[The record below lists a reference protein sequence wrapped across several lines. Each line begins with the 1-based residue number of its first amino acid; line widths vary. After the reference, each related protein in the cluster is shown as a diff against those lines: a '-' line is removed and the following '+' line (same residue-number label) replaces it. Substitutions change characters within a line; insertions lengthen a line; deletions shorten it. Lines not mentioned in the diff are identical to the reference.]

1 MLKFTLLLP
10 MQNKHLE
17 HPEDS
22 VISGDLNVLNWFTAN
37 GNISAKIDGSPAIV
51 WGTNPATN
59 LFFVGTKSVFNK
71 KLIKINSS
79 HADIDNNHQ
88 GEVATILHHCLD
100 NLPRSVTIYQ
110 GDFIGFGGSDNYN
123 PNTIRYFFQDKVTE
137 EIIIAPHTYYIAE
150 SDLRDAV
157 AFPLESNLESDENVL
172 FIMPEVGIIHSSYLT
187 EENVIERCNFARQ
200 ISTLCEFPET
210 NRQIANI
217 KKQINACI
225 RNEVELDDLT
235 LEAIANDNNCD
246 LNVLRLWKLVQSI
259 KMDMLY
265 YIDHDRSVE
274 CYIEEER
281 CGHEGYVLSNDYGS
295 YKIVDRERFSCK
307 NFNLGVQS

>member
-1 MLKFTLLLP
+1 

-37 GNISAKIDGSPAIV
+37 GNISAKIDGAPAIV

-71 KLIKINSS
+71 KLIKINST
-79 HADIDNNHQ
+79 HEDIDNNHSGQ
-88 GEVATILHHCLD
+88 VATILHHCLD

-123 PNTIRYFFQDKVTE
+123 PNTIRYFFQDKVSE
-137 EIIIAPHTYYIAE
+137 EIIIAPHTYYITE

-172 FIMPEVGIIHSSYLT
+172 FIMPEVGIIHSEYLI
-187 EENVIERCNFARQ
+187 EENVIDRCNFARQ
-200 ISTLCEFPET
+200 ISTLCEYPTT
-210 NRQIANI
+210 NRQIASI

>member
-1 MLKFTLLLP
+1 

-17 HPEDS
+17 HPEDC

-71 KLIKINSS
+71 KLIKINHS

-150 SDLRDAV
+150 SDLRDAE
-157 AFPLESNLESDENVL
+157 AFPLEFNLESNNNVL
-172 FIMPEVGIIHSSYLT
+172 FVKPDVYINSNRQDIL
-187 EENVIERCNFARQ
+187 ERCNFARQ
-200 ISTLCEFPET
+200 VATLCEFPT
-210 NRQIANI
+210 NTRQIARI
-217 KKQINACI
+217 KKHFNACI
-225 RNEVELDDLT
+225 KNDIEIDDIT
-235 LEAIANDNNCD
+235 LEAIAHDNDCD
-246 LNVLRLWKLVQSI
+246 VNVLRLWKLIQSI
-259 KMDMLY
+259 K
-265 YIDHDRSVE
+265 IDLLCYHIEADDSIE

-281 CGHEGYVLSNDYGS
+281 CDHEGYVLSNDYGS
-295 YKIVDRERFSCK
+295 YKIVNREGFSK
-307 NFNLGVQS
+307 ANFHLGVQSA

>member
-1 MLKFTLLLP
+1 

-71 KLIKINSS
+71 KLIKINST

-123 PNTIRYFFQDKVTE
+123 PNTIRYFFQDTVSE
-137 EIIIAPHTYYIAE
+137 EIVIAPHTYYIAE

-200 ISTLCEFPET
+200 ISTLCEYPTT
-210 NRQIANI
+210 NSQIASI

-235 LEAIANDNNCD
+235 LEAIAYDNNCD

>member
-1 MLKFTLLLP
+1 

-123 PNTIRYFFQDKVTE
+123 PNTIRYFFPDKVQQ
-137 EIIIAPHTYYIAE
+137 EIVIAPHTYYIAE
-150 SDLRDAV
+150 SDLRDAE
-157 AFPLESNLESDENVL
+157 AFPLEFNLESDNNVL
-172 FIMPEVGIIHSSYLT
+172 FVKPDVYINSNRQDIL
-187 EENVIERCNFARQ
+187 ERCNFARQ
-200 ISTLCEFPET
+200 VATLCEFPT
-210 NRQIANI
+210 NTRQIARI
-217 KKQINACI
+217 KKHFNACI
-225 RNEVELDDLT
+225 KNDIEIDDIT
-235 LEAIANDNNCD
+235 LEAIAHDNDCD
-246 LNVLRLWKLVQSI
+246 VNVLRLWKLIQSI
-259 KMDMLY
+259 K
-265 YIDHDRSVE
+265 IDLLCYHIEADDSIE

-281 CGHEGYVLSNDYGS
+281 CDHEGYVLSNDYGS
-295 YKIVDRERFSCK
+295 YKIVNREGFSK
-307 NFNLGVQS
+307 ANFHLGVQSA

>member
-1 MLKFTLLLP
+1 

-22 VISGDLNVLNWFTAN
+22 VLSGDLNVLNWFTAN

-79 HADIDNNHQ
+79 HADIDNNHT

-150 SDLRDAV
+150 SDLRDAE
-157 AFPLESNLESDENVL
+157 AFPLEFNLESDNNVL
-172 FIMPEVGIIHSSYLT
+172 FVKPDVYINSNREDIT
-187 EENVIERCNFARQ
+187 QRCNFARQ
-200 ISTLCEFPET
+200 VATLCEFPT
-210 NRQIANI
+210 NTRQIARI
-217 KKQINACI
+217 KKHFNACI
-225 RNEVELDDLT
+225 KNDIEIDDIT
-235 LEAIANDNNCD
+235 LEAIAHDNDCD
-246 LNVLRLWKLVQSI
+246 VNVLRLWKLIQSI
-259 KMDMLY
+259 K
-265 YIDHDRSVE
+265 IDLLCYHIEADDSIE

-281 CGHEGYVLSNDYGS
+281 CDHEGYVLSNDYGS
-295 YKIVDRERFSCK
+295 FKIVNREGFSK
-307 NFNLGVQS
+307 ANFHLGVQST

>member
-1 MLKFTLLLP
+1 

-37 GNISAKIDGSPAIV
+37 GNISAKIDGAPAIV

-71 KLIKINSS
+71 KLIKINHS

-123 PNTIRYFFQDKVTE
+123 PNTIRYFFQHKVE
-137 EIIIAPHTYYIAE
+137 QEIIIAPHTYYIAE
-150 SDLRDAV
+150 SDLRDAE
-157 AFPLESNLESDENVL
+157 AFPLEFNLESDNNVL
-172 FIMPEVGIIHSSYLT
+172 FVKPDVYINSNREDIT
-187 EENVIERCNFARQ
+187 QRCNFARQ
-200 ISTLCEFPET
+200 VATLCEFPT
-210 NRQIANI
+210 NTRQIARI
-217 KKQINACI
+217 KKHFNACI
-225 RNEVELDDLT
+225 KNDIEIDDIT
-235 LEAIANDNNCD
+235 LEAIAHDNNCD
-246 LNVLRLWKLVQSI
+246 VNVLRLWKLIQSI
-259 KMDMLY
+259 K
-265 YIDHDRSVE
+265 IDLLCYHIEADDSVE

-281 CGHEGYVLSNDYGS
+281 CDHEGYVLSNDYGS
-295 YKIVDRERFSCK
+295 FKIVNREGFSRA
-307 NFNLGVQS
+307 NFHLGVQSA

>member
-1 MLKFTLLLP
+1 

-71 KLIKINSS
+71 KLIKINHS

-88 GEVATILHHCLD
+88 GQVATILHHCFD

-123 PNTIRYFFQDKVTE
+123 PNTIRYFFPDTVSE

-150 SDLRDAV
+150 SDLRDAE
-157 AFPLESNLESDENVL
+157 AFPLEFNLESNNNVL
-172 FIMPEVGIIHSSYLT
+172 FVKPDVYINSNRQDIL
-187 EENVIERCNFARQ
+187 ERCNFARQ
-200 ISTLCEFPET
+200 VATLCEFPT
-210 NRQIANI
+210 NTRQIARI
-217 KKQINACI
+217 KKHFNACI
-225 RNEVELDDLT
+225 KNDIEIDDIT
-235 LEAIANDNNCD
+235 LEAIAHDNDCD
-246 LNVLRLWKLVQSI
+246 VNVLRLWKLIQSI
-259 KMDMLY
+259 K
-265 YIDHDRSVE
+265 IDLLCYHIEADDSIE

-281 CGHEGYVLSNDYGS
+281 CDHEGYVLSNDYGS
-295 YKIVDRERFSCK
+295 FKIVNREGFSK
-307 NFNLGVQS
+307 ANFHLGVQSA

>member
-1 MLKFTLLLP
+1 

-51 WGTNPATN
+51 WGTNPVTN

>member
-1 MLKFTLLLP
+1 

-17 HPEDS
+17 HPEDC

-88 GEVATILHHCLD
+88 GKVATILHHCLD

-150 SDLRDAV
+150 SDLRDAE
-157 AFPLESNLESDENVL
+157 AFPLEFNLESNNNVL
-172 FIMPEVGIIHSSYLT
+172 FVKPDVYINSNRQDIL
-187 EENVIERCNFARQ
+187 ERCNFARQ
-200 ISTLCEFPET
+200 VATLCEFPT
-210 NRQIANI
+210 NTRQIARI
-217 KKQINACI
+217 KKHFNACI
-225 RNEVELDDLT
+225 KNDIEIDDIT
-235 LEAIANDNNCD
+235 LEAIAHDNDCD
-246 LNVLRLWKLVQSI
+246 VNVLRLWKLIQSI
-259 KMDMLY
+259 K
-265 YIDHDRSVE
+265 IDLLCYHIEADDSIE

-281 CGHEGYVLSNDYGS
+281 CDHEGYVLSNDYGS
-295 YKIVDRERFSCK
+295 FKIVNREGFSK
-307 NFNLGVQS
+307 ANFHLGVQSA

>member
-1 MLKFTLLLP
+1 

-51 WGTNPATN
+51 WGTNPVTN

-71 KLIKINSS
+71 KLIKINHS
-79 HADIDNNHQ
+79 HAEIDNNHS
-88 GEVATILHHCLD
+88 GKVATILHHCLD

-123 PNTIRYFFQDKVTE
+123 PNTIRYFFPDTVSE

-150 SDLRDAV
+150 SDLRDAE
-157 AFPLESNLESDENVL
+157 AFPLEFNLESNNNVL
-172 FIMPEVGIIHSSYLT
+172 FVKPDVYINSNRQDIL
-187 EENVIERCNFARQ
+187 ERCNFARQ
-200 ISTLCEFPET
+200 VATLCEFPT
-210 NRQIANI
+210 NTRQIARI
-217 KKQINACI
+217 KKHFNACI
-225 RNEVELDDLT
+225 KNDIEIDDIT
-235 LEAIANDNNCD
+235 LEAIAHDNDCD
-246 LNVLRLWKLVQSI
+246 VNVLRLWKLIQSI
-259 KMDMLY
+259 K
-265 YIDHDRSVE
+265 IDLLCYHIEADDSIE

-281 CGHEGYVLSNDYGS
+281 CDHEGYVLSNDYGS
-295 YKIVDRERFSCK
+295 YKIVNREGFSK
-307 NFNLGVQS
+307 ANFHLGVQSA

>member
-1 MLKFTLLLP
+1 

-88 GEVATILHHCLD
+88 GKVATILHHCLD

-123 PNTIRYFFQDKVTE
+123 PNTIRYFFPDTVSE

-150 SDLRDAV
+150 SDLRDAE
-157 AFPLESNLESDENVL
+157 AFPLEFNLESNNNVL
-172 FIMPEVGIIHSSYLT
+172 FVKPDVYINSNRQDIL
-187 EENVIERCNFARQ
+187 ERCNFARQ
-200 ISTLCEFPET
+200 VATLCEFPT
-210 NRQIANI
+210 NTRQIARI
-217 KKQINACI
+217 KKHFNACI
-225 RNEVELDDLT
+225 KNDIEIDDIT
-235 LEAIANDNNCD
+235 LEAIAHDNDCD
-246 LNVLRLWKLVQSI
+246 VNVLRLWKLIQSI
-259 KMDMLY
+259 K
-265 YIDHDRSVE
+265 IDLLCYHIEADDSIE

-281 CGHEGYVLSNDYGS
+281 CDHEGYVLSNDYGS
-295 YKIVDRERFSCK
+295 YKIVNREGFSK
-307 NFNLGVQS
+307 ANFHLGVQSA

>member
-1 MLKFTLLLP
+1 

-17 HPEDS
+17 HPEDC

-71 KLIKINSS
+71 KLIKINHS
-79 HADIDNNHQ
+79 HAEIDNNHS
-88 GEVATILHHCLD
+88 GKVATILHHCFD

-150 SDLRDAV
+150 SDLRDAE
-157 AFPLESNLESDENVL
+157 AFPLEFNLESNNNVL
-172 FIMPEVGIIHSSYLT
+172 FVKPDVYINSNRQDIL
-187 EENVIERCNFARQ
+187 ERCNFARQ
-200 ISTLCEFPET
+200 VATLCEFPT
-210 NRQIANI
+210 NTRQIARI
-217 KKQINACI
+217 KKHFNACI
-225 RNEVELDDLT
+225 KNDIEIDDIT
-235 LEAIANDNNCD
+235 LEAIAHDNDCD
-246 LNVLRLWKLVQSI
+246 VNVLRLWKLIQSI
-259 KMDMLY
+259 K
-265 YIDHDRSVE
+265 IDLLCYHIEADDSIE

-281 CGHEGYVLSNDYGS
+281 CDHEGYVLSNDYGS
-295 YKIVDRERFSCK
+295 FKIVNREGFSK
-307 NFNLGVQS
+307 ANFHLGVQSA

>member
-1 MLKFTLLLP
+1 

-17 HPEDS
+17 HPEDC

-37 GNISAKIDGSPAIV
+37 GNISAKIDGAPAIV

-79 HADIDNNHQ
+79 HADIDNNHS

-110 GDFIGFGGSDNYN
+110 GDFIGFGGCDNYN

-150 SDLRDAV
+150 SDLRDAE
-157 AFPLESNLESDENVL
+157 AFPLEFNLESNNNVL
-172 FIMPEVGIIHSSYLT
+172 FVKPDVYINSNRQDIL
-187 EENVIERCNFARQ
+187 ERCNFARQ
-200 ISTLCEFPET
+200 VATLCEFPT
-210 NRQIANI
+210 NTRQIARI
-217 KKQINACI
+217 KKHFNACI
-225 RNEVELDDLT
+225 KNDIEIDDIT
-235 LEAIANDNNCD
+235 LEAIAHDNDCD
-246 LNVLRLWKLVQSI
+246 VNVLRLWKLIYSI
-259 KMDMLY
+259 K
-265 YIDHDRSVE
+265 IDLLCYHIEADDSVE

-281 CGHEGYVLSNDYGS
+281 CDHEGYVFSNDYGS
-295 YKIVDRERFSCK
+295 YKIVNREGYSRA
-307 NFNLGVQS
+307 NFHLGVQST

>member
-1 MLKFTLLLP
+1 

-37 GNISAKIDGSPAIV
+37 GNISAKIDGAPAIV

-71 KLIKINSS
+71 KLIKINHS

-123 PNTIRYFFQDKVTE
+123 PNTIRYFFQDKVQQ
-137 EIIIAPHTYYIAE
+137 EIVIAPHTYYIAE
-150 SDLRDAV
+150 SDLRDAE
-157 AFPLESNLESDENVL
+157 AFPLEFNLESDNNVL
-172 FIMPEVGIIHSSYLT
+172 FVKPDVYINSNRQDIL
-187 EENVIERCNFARQ
+187 ERCNFARQ
-200 ISTLCEFPET
+200 VATLCEFPT
-210 NRQIANI
+210 NTRQIARI
-217 KKQINACI
+217 KKHFNACI
-225 RNEVELDDLT
+225 KNDIEIDDIT
-235 LEAIANDNNCD
+235 LEAIAHDNNCD
-246 LNVLRLWKLVQSI
+246 VNVLRLWKLIQSI
-259 KMDMLY
+259 K
-265 YIDHDRSVE
+265 IDLLCYHIEADDSVE

-281 CGHEGYVLSNDYGS
+281 CDHEGYVLSNDYGS
-295 YKIVDRERFSCK
+295 FKIVNREGFSRA
-307 NFNLGVQS
+307 NFHLGVQST

>member
-1 MLKFTLLLP
+1 

-17 HPEDS
+17 HPEDC

-88 GEVATILHHCLD
+88 GKVATILHHCLD

-123 PNTIRYFFQDKVTE
+123 PNTIRYFFQDKVSE

-150 SDLRDAV
+150 SDLRDAE
-157 AFPLESNLESDENVL
+157 AFPLEFNLESNNNVL
-172 FIMPEVGIIHSSYLT
+172 FVKPDVYINSNRQDI
-187 EENVIERCNFARQ
+187 IERCNFARQ
-200 ISTLCEFPET
+200 VATLCEFPT
-210 NRQIANI
+210 NTRQIARI
-217 KKQINACI
+217 KKHFNACI
-225 RNEVELDDLT
+225 KNDIEIDDIT
-235 LEAIANDNNCD
+235 LEAIAHDNDCD
-246 LNVLRLWKLVQSI
+246 VNVLRLWKLIQSI
-259 KMDMLY
+259 K
-265 YIDHDRSVE
+265 IDLLCYHIEADDSIE

-281 CGHEGYVLSNDYGS
+281 CDHEGYVLSNDYGS
-295 YKIVDRERFSCK
+295 FKIVNREGFSK
-307 NFNLGVQS
+307 ANFHLGVQSA

>member
-1 MLKFTLLLP
+1 

-17 HPEDS
+17 HPEDC

-37 GNISAKIDGSPAIV
+37 GNISAKIDGAPAIV

-79 HADIDNNHQ
+79 HADIDNNHT

-110 GDFIGFGGSDNYN
+110 GDFIGFGGCDNYN

-150 SDLRDAV
+150 SDLRDAE
-157 AFPLESNLESDENVL
+157 AFPLEFNLESNNNVL
-172 FIMPEVGIIHSSYLT
+172 FVKPDVYINSNREDIT
-187 EENVIERCNFARQ
+187 QRCNFARQ
-200 ISTLCEFPET
+200 VATLCEFPT
-210 NRQIANI
+210 NTRQIARI
-217 KKQINACI
+217 KKHFNACI
-225 RNEVELDDLT
+225 KNDIEIDDIT
-235 LEAIANDNNCD
+235 LEAIAHDNDCD
-246 LNVLRLWKLVQSI
+246 VNVLRLWKLIYSI
-259 KMDMLY
+259 K
-265 YIDHDRSVE
+265 IDLLCYHIEADDSVE

-281 CGHEGYVLSNDYGS
+281 CDHEGYVFSNDYGS
-295 YKIVDRERFSCK
+295 YKIVNREGFSRA
-307 NFNLGVQS
+307 NFHLGVQST

>member
-1 MLKFTLLLP
+1 

-37 GNISAKIDGSPAIV
+37 GNISAKIDGAPAIV

-71 KLIKINSS
+71 KLIKINHS

-88 GEVATILHHCLD
+88 GQVATILHHCFD

-123 PNTIRYFFQDKVTE
+123 PNTIRYFFPDTVSE

-150 SDLRDAV
+150 SDLRDAE
-157 AFPLESNLESDENVL
+157 AFPLEFNLESNNNVL
-172 FIMPEVGIIHSSYLT
+172 FVKPDVYINSNRQDIL
-187 EENVIERCNFARQ
+187 ERCNFARQ
-200 ISTLCEFPET
+200 VATLCEFPT
-210 NRQIANI
+210 NTRQIARI
-217 KKQINACI
+217 KKHFNACI
-225 RNEVELDDLT
+225 KNDIEIDDIT
-235 LEAIANDNNCD
+235 LEAIAHDNDCD
-246 LNVLRLWKLVQSI
+246 VNVLRLWKLIQSI
-259 KMDMLY
+259 K
-265 YIDHDRSVE
+265 IDLLCYHIEADDSIE

-281 CGHEGYVLSNDYGS
+281 CDHEGYVLSNDYGS
-295 YKIVDRERFSCK
+295 FKIVNREGFSK
-307 NFNLGVQS
+307 ANFHLGVQSA

>member
-1 MLKFTLLLP
+1 MGSFLCYTISMKNT
-10 MQNKHLE
+10 HIE

-22 VISGDLNVLNWFTAN
+22 ILTGDLSVLDWFIAES
-37 GNISAKIDGSPAIV
+37 NISAKIDGAPAIV

-123 PNTIRYFFQDKVTE
+123 PNTIRYFFPDKVQQ
-137 EIIIAPHTYYIAE
+137 EIVIAPHTYYIAE
-150 SDLRDAV
+150 SDLRDAE
-157 AFPLESNLESDENVL
+157 AFPLEFNLESDNNVL
-172 FIMPEVGIIHSSYLT
+172 FVKPDVYINSNRQDIL
-187 EENVIERCNFARQ
+187 ERCNFARQ
-200 ISTLCEFPET
+200 VATLCEFPT
-210 NRQIANI
+210 NTRQIARI
-217 KKQINACI
+217 KKHFNACI
-225 RNEVELDDLT
+225 KNDIEIDDIT
-235 LEAIANDNNCD
+235 LEAIAHDNDCD
-246 LNVLRLWKLVQSI
+246 VNVLRLWKLIQSI
-259 KMDMLY
+259 K
-265 YIDHDRSVE
+265 IDLLCYHIEADDSIE

-281 CGHEGYVLSNDYGS
+281 CDHEGYVLSNDYGS
-295 YKIVDRERFSCK
+295 YKIVNREGFSK
-307 NFNLGVQS
+307 ANFHLGVQSA

>member
-1 MLKFTLLLP
+1 

-17 HPEDS
+17 HPEDC

-71 KLIKINSS
+71 KLIKINQS
-79 HADIDNNHQ
+79 HEDIDNNHTGQ
-88 GEVATILHHCLD
+88 VATILHHCFD

-123 PNTIRYFFQDKVTE
+123 PNTIRYFFPDKVSE

-150 SDLRDAV
+150 SDLRDAE
-157 AFPLESNLESDENVL
+157 AFPLEFNLESDPNVL
-172 FIMPEVGIIHSSYLT
+172 FVKPDVYINQNREDI
-187 EENVIERCNFARQ
+187 IERCNFARQ
-200 ISTLCEFPET
+200 VATLCEYPET
-210 NRQIANI
+210 TRQIARI
-217 KKQINACI
+217 KKHFNACI
-225 RNEVELDDLT
+225 KNDIELDDIT
-235 LEAIANDNNCD
+235 LEAIAHDNDCD
-246 LNVLRLWKLVQSI
+246 VNVLRLWKLIQSI
-259 KMDMLY
+259 K
-265 YIDHDRSVE
+265 IDLLCYHIEADDSIE

-281 CGHEGYVLSNDYGS
+281 CDHEGYVLTNDYGS
-295 YKIVDRERFSCK
+295 YKIVNREGFSK
-307 NFNLGVQS
+307 ANFHLGVQSA

>member
-1 MLKFTLLLP
+1 

-17 HPEDS
+17 HPEDC

-37 GNISAKIDGSPAIV
+37 GNISAKIDGAPAIV

-71 KLIKINSS
+71 KLIKINHS

-88 GEVATILHHCLD
+88 GQVATILHHCFD

-150 SDLRDAV
+150 SDLRDAE
-157 AFPLESNLESDENVL
+157 AFPLEFNLESDNNVL
-172 FIMPEVGIIHSSYLT
+172 FVKPDVYINSNREDIT
-187 EENVIERCNFARQ
+187 QRCNFARQ
-200 ISTLCEFPET
+200 VATLCEFPT
-210 NRQIANI
+210 NTRQIARI
-217 KKQINACI
+217 KKHFNACI
-225 RNEVELDDLT
+225 KNDVEIDDIT
-235 LEAIANDNNCD
+235 LEAIAHDNDCD
-246 LNVLRLWKLVQSI
+246 VNVLRLWKLIYSI
-259 KMDMLY
+259 K
-265 YIDHDRSVE
+265 IDLLCYHIEADDSVE

-281 CGHEGYVLSNDYGS
+281 CDHEGYVFSNDYGS
-295 YKIVDRERFSCK
+295 YKIVNREGFSRA
-307 NFNLGVQS
+307 NFHLGVQST